1 MSQTRWS
8 ARVDSVRPFAAHIGG
23 LRKAVQD
30 VLQMNLTAETRSDLN
45 GILKY
50 LASFE
55 CVILASV
62 WLKILTAI
70 DQRNRVLQARD
81 TTLDVEVANI
91 NSLIED
97 LKTFRGEWST
107 ILEECKL
114 VAENYDIDPS
124 FAEEQKRQKKRK
136 LHADETRGIEENQT
150 PEDKFKHEVFYVL
163 IDCLLVNLTTRY
175 TAVKNLDSSFS
186 ILWKYPEEKA
196 DVVRDLSLKLCTE
209 YATDV
214 SEDLVKELEHL
225 KTIHPANLGE
235 TSLLPLQ
242 LLNRLHNLKMDALF
256 PNIVIMLRIF
266 CTLPVTVAE
275 AERSFST
282 LSRVKNVFRSTM
294 CQDRLTSL
302 GTLAI
307 EARLA
312 RQLDYEPVIDM
323 FARAKS
329 RKAPLL

>member
-8 ARVDSVRPFAAHIGG
+8 ARVDSVRSFAAHIGG

-81 TTLDVEVANI
+81 TTLDVEVTNI
-91 NSLIED
+91 NCLIED

-124 FAEEQKRQKKRK
+124 FAEEQKRPKK
-136 LHADETRGIEENQT
+136 EEAARRR
-150 PEDKFKHEVFYVL
+150 DKR
-163 IDCLLVNLTTRY
+163 N
-175 TAVKNLDSSFS
+175 
-186 ILWKYPEEKA
+186 
-196 DVVRDLSLKLCTE
+196 
-209 YATDV
+209 
-214 SEDLVKELEHL
+214 
-225 KTIHPANLGE
+225 
-235 TSLLPLQ
+235 
-242 LLNRLHNLKMDALF
+242 
-256 PNIVIMLRIF
+256 
-266 CTLPVTVAE
+266 
-275 AERSFST
+275 
-282 LSRVKNVFRSTM
+282 
-294 CQDRLTSL
+294 
-302 GTLAI
+302 
-307 EARLA
+307 
-312 RQLDYEPVIDM
+312 
-323 FARAKS
+323 
-329 RKAPLL
+329 